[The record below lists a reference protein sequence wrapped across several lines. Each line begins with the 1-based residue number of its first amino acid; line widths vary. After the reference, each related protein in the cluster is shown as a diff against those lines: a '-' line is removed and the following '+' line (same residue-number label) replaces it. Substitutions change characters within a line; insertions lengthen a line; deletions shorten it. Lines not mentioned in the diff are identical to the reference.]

1 MLKMNRL
8 IFMNQN
14 FARLFSNLSSS
25 SSNINHEKIN
35 NMVGKHFLTLQDYD
49 SNQIEELLWSALDM
63 KQITT
68 INNTNLSAKKYY
80 LNHVLTGSRRCFGYF
95 SENNCGF

>member
-1 MLKMNRL
+1 MNRL

-35 NMVGKHFLTLQDYD
+35 NMVGKHFLTLQEYD
-49 SNQIEELLWSALDM
+49 SNQIEELIWSALDM

-68 INNTNLSAKKYY
+68 KNNTNLSAKKYY
-80 LNHVLTGSRRCFGYF
+80 LNHVLTGSTRCFRYF
-95 SENNCGF
+95 SANNCGF